1 MAYYQRLRDLKED
14 ADLTQ
19 KQVAELIGVS
29 TNHYGKY
36 ERGETDIPLEKAVIL
51 AKHYHVSLDYLAGL
65 TNYKEHKD
73 GKHDNHSENKFV
85 DIKFKKSDLYHL
97 ILLLEK
103 MVANYDMKKLK
114 EYLKK

>member
-29 TNHYGKY
+29 PNHYGKY

-51 AKHYHVSLDYLAGL
+51 AKYYHVSLDYLAGL
-65 TNYKEHKD
+65 TIYKDNKD
-73 GKHDNHSENKFV
+73 GNNKGNKLV
-85 DIKFKKSDLYHL
+85 DIKLKKSDLYHL

-103 MVANYDMKKLK
+103 MFANYDLEKFK